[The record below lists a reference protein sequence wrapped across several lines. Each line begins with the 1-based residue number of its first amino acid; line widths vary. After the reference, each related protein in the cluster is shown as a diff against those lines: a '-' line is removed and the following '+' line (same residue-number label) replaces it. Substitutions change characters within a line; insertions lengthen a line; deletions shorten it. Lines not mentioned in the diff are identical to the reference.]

1 MRLDSSPDG
10 DGLGAAASDPT
21 VFASNEVRVNMSSLS
36 TSVQCLCQWLGPSW
50 SSNRNNPNIIDY
62 YLLCTERLS
71 RVSISEVRMLV

>member
-36 TSVQCLCQWLGPSW
+36 TSVQCQWLGPSW
-50 SSNRNNPNIIDY
+50 SSNRIYIIDY
-62 YLLCTERLS
+62 YLLFAERLS

>member
-36 TSVQCLCQWLGPSW
+36 TSVQCQWLGPSW
-50 SSNRNNPNIIDY
+50 SSNRNIIDY